1 MSSIENSVVSAFDA
15 KTHFS
20 RLLDQVEEGERVTI
34 TRRGK
39 PIAQLVPLGPA
50 QSEHGPDKLV
60 EAFRTI
66 RKQIGANID
75 VKELINAGRKY

>member
-1 MSSIENSVVSAFDA
+1 MPEIENPVVSAFDA

-39 PIAQLVPLGPA
+39 PIAQLIPLDSDP
-50 QSEHGPDKLV
+50 SERSPEQLLD
-60 EAFRTI
+60 AFRAI
-66 RKQIGANID
+66 RNRIGDHLDI
-75 VKELINAGRKY
+75 KELINEGRK